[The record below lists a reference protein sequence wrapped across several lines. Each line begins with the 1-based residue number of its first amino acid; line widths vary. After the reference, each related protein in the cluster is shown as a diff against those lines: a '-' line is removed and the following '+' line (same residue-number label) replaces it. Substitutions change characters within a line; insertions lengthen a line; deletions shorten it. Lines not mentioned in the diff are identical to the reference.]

1 MFLLSCDHSLQNFI
15 ITSPNGE
22 IKVNIFENEKHF
34 NYSVLYKDKY
44 VIQKSKLGLIFKNG
58 KKFPDQSF
66 SNTFQLDL
74 HNNMWELPWGE
85 TKKIKNHFIEAE
97 IAFKNNQNIKIGN
110 ILFRVYND
118 GIAFRYQLE
127 NHPGDDDSL
136 VVADEITEFRL
147 VEDAESW
154 WIPAYTDSRY
164 EHLYRNSKVSQI
176 DTVHT
181 PFTVKYSD
189 NTHLSFHEADLKDY
203 SSMQI
208 FSENNVLNCDL
219 APWPNGDKVRM
230 KLPTKSPWR
239 TIIISKAAKDLISS
253 NLTLNCNEP
262 SLVKDPSWIK
272 PSKYIG
278 IWWGMILG
286 KWTWG
291 EGPRHGA
298 TNERAKEYIDFASK
312 HGFDEV
318 LIEGWSSGWKGLF
331 PKDSVT
337 TSFTKSTSDIDLRI
351 LHEYAQTKNVSLQL
365 YHETSGDTKNYLTQ
379 IDSAFSFL
387 KKLGVANVKIGHV
400 GAKLDKEHYHY
411 SQYGVT
417 YFRKVLKKA
426 LDYKIGVNF
435 HEPIK
440 DTGERRTYPNMLTR
454 EGARGMEYN
463 AWPGGNPPNHTL
475 ILPFTRLLGSPMDFT
490 PGIFD
495 LLLESIDNHDNE
507 EFSAVIT
514 VIDSGNGYTNLR
526 FKSNESIWIDKE
538 MDFTMEHINGREV
551 KTWTIKENFQVG
563 EWEWG
568 VTADLPELKKNNIWL
583 IESLPDKKNR
593 SFSINISGDLRG
605 QNIIKI
611 PYQDLKNSDPDF
623 VKGYPVVP
631 SQRISTTLSK
641 QLALYVVINSPLQ
654 MASDFIENYKKHPA
668 LEFIKGVPVN
678 WDTTMVLNGEIEN
691 YLTIAR
697 KDRQSKD
704 WYIGS
709 ITNQVSRSFQFK
721 LSFLE
726 EGMYQASIYSDSK
739 QTNLEKKPDLY
750 DFDQKVFTRRDTLKV
765 NMAAGGGAA
774 IQLKYLDKNTN
785 Y

>member
-1 MFLLSCDHSLQNFI
+1 MFPGQNF
-15 ITSPNGE
+15 SSSFE
-22 IKVNIFENEKHF
+22 VNSH
-34 NYSVLYKDKY
+34 
-44 VIQKSKLGLIFKNG
+44 KNI
-58 KKFPDQSF
+58 
-66 SNTFQLDL
+66 
-74 HNNMWELPWGE
+74 WELPWGE
-85 TKKIKNHFIEAE
+85 TRKIKDHYNEAKITFE
-97 IAFKNNQNIKIGN
+97 NNQGVKIGH
-110 ILFRVYND
+110 IFFRVYDD

-127 NHPGDDDSL
+127 MDKGNGDSL
-136 VVADEITEFRL
+136 IIADEITEFAL

-154 WIPAYTDSRY
+154 WIPAYTENRY
-164 EHLYRNSKVSQI
+164 EHLYRNTNVSQI

-181 PFTVKYSD
+181 PFTIRYSD

-230 KLPTKSPWR
+230 KLPSESPWR
-239 TIIISKAAKDLISS
+239 TIMISNDAKGLISS
-253 NLTLNCNEP
+253 NLILNCNEP
-262 SLVKDPSWIK
+262 SEVEDLSWIR

-298 TNERAKEYIDFASK
+298 TNQRAKEYIDFASK

-318 LIEGWSSGWKGLF
+318 LIEGWSAGWKGLF

-337 TSFTKSTSDIDLRI
+337 ISFTKSTPDIDLH
-351 LHEYAQTKNVSLQL
+351 LLYEYAKAKDVSLQL
-365 YHETSGDTKNYLTQ
+365 YHETSGDTKNYLSQ

-387 KKLGVANVKIGHV
+387 NELEISNVKIGHV
-400 GAKLDKEHYHY
+400 GAKLDKKYFHY
-411 SQYGVT
+411 SQYGVR
-417 YFRKVLKKA
+417 YYRSVLQKA
-426 LDYKIGVNF
+426 LEYKIGVNF

-495 LLLESIDNHDNE
+495 LLLENIDNHNNNE
-507 EFSAVIT
+507 FPITIT

-526 FKSNESIWIDKE
+526 FKSSESIWIDKE
-538 MDFTMEHINGREV
+538 MDSTIEIIHGKEI

-568 VTADLPELKKNNIWL
+568 VTADLPELKKSNIWV
-583 IESLPDKKNR
+583 IETLLDKDNR
-593 SFSINISGDLRG
+593 DLSIDDSGAIDG
-605 QNIIKI
+605 QNVIKI
-611 PYQDLKNSDPDF
+611 PYQDLNNSDPDF
-623 VKGYPVVP
+623 VKGYPLVP
-631 SQRISTTLSK
+631 AQRISTTLSK

-654 MASDFIENYKKHPA
+654 MASDFIENYNNHSA
-668 LEFIKGVPVN
+668 IEFIKAVPVS
-678 WDTTMVLNGEIEN
+678 WDTTIVLNGEIEN

-697 KDRQSKD
+697 KDRQSND

-709 ITNQVSRSFQFK
+709 ITNQNSRSFQFK

-726 EGMYQASIYSDSK
+726 EGSYQASIYSDSK
-739 QTNLEKKPDLY
+739 KTDLEKKPSLY
-750 DFDQKVFTRRDTLKV
+750 DFTKKVFTKRDTLKV
-765 NMAAGGGAA
+765 NLAAGGGAA
-774 IQLKYLDKNTN
+774 IQLKYIGKGMS